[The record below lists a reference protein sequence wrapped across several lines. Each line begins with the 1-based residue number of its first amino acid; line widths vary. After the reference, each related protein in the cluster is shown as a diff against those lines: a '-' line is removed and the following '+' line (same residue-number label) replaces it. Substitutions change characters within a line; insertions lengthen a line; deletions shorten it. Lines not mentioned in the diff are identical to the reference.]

1 MEVEET
7 EVAAMEVAMEVAR
20 VAGPLVAGM
29 EVEETEVAARGV
41 GEMEEGETEVVVRVG
56 VVRAVVRVVAARA
69 AVRVEAV
76 RAAVRAAEA
85 MVVVVVVEVRA
96 VAAREGAARVVAGFV
111 VRSPR
116 SRYRRHSKPRGSLTT
131 SSQGPPGQLQPRL
144 RTAHRL
150 PG

>member
-1 MEVEET
+1 VEET

-20 VAGPLVAGM
+20 AAGPRVAGM

-41 GEMEEGETEVVVRVG
+41 EVMEEGETGAVVMVG
-56 VVRAVVRVVAARA
+56 VVMAVVMVVAVRA
-69 AVRVEAV
+69 AVRVEVV

-85 MVVVVVVEVRA
+85 MVVVVVVEERV
-96 VAAREGAARVVAGFV
+96 VAAREGAARVAAGFV
-111 VRSPR
+111 VRSHHSQ
-116 SRYRRHSKPRGSLTT
+116 SRMHSKPRGSLRIW
-131 SSQGPPGQLQPRL
+131 SQGLPGQPQPHR